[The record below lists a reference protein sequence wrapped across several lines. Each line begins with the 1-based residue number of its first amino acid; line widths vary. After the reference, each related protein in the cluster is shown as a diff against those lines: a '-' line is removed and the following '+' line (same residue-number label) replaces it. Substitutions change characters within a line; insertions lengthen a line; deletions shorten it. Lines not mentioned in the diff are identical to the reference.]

1 MAVQDAEKNRKQQS
15 GNMAKMGQNNLC
27 NRLKA
32 MRLIN
37 LICGQSLQGGKGK
50 NLEKQALLALEP
62 RHSSSRN
69 YQYLSKM
76 SMHTKWPD
84 HG

>member
-1 MAVQDAEKNRKQQS
+1 MVVQDAEENRQQQS
-15 GNMAKMGQNNLC
+15 GNMAKIGQNSLC
-27 NRLKA
+27 SRLKT
-32 MRLIN
+32 MRLTD
-37 LICGQSLQGGKGK
+37 LIRGQPLQGGKCK
-50 NLEKQALLALEP
+50 NLEKQALLAVEP

-69 YQYLSKM
+69 YNYLSEM